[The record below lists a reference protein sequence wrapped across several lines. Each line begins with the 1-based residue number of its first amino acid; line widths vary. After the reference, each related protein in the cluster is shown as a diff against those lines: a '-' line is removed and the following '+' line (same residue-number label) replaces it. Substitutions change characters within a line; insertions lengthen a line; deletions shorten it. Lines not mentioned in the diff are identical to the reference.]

1 MDSMGSSNV
10 EQQVLEEIN
19 KNHLALDL
27 LLPGTL

>member
-1 MDSMGSSNV
+1 MDSMGSSNG

-19 KNHLALDL
+19 KNNLALDL